1 MGEEAH
7 EELMTR
13 LRARSQPNRGLS
25 AAEGLS

>member
-1 MGEEAH
+1 MGEEEH

-13 LRARSQPNRGLS
+13 LQACSQPNRGVN